1 MAEAPLKLQVIL
13 IQTGDKIWTLGK
25 RLLSK
30 HENRVRKKIA
40 LLGRAHTVP
49 RTLQVFTNLQHKI
62 YHNCQIA
69 NCSFICLLLQF
80 IVLNC
85 KDPRNFRLQN
95 ESSPQTELALQVSE
109 AAVRI

>member
-49 RTLQVFTNLQHKI
+49 HTASFYNLQHKLD
-62 YHNCQIA
+62 HNFQTA
-69 NCSFICLLLQF
+69 KSLFICLMLLF
-80 IVLNC
+80 TVLNRTIIGC
-85 KDPRNFRLQN
+85 KVPIQFQPQN
-95 ESSPQTELALQVSE
+95 ESSTQTEWALQ
-109 AAVRI
+109 